1 MPIQSR
7 TKCESAGDAIPSA
20 PNALTPCRAPRSARR
35 CGPRNAISAGTTRGP
50 RCPRTAESAAD
61 GRPTQPVPVG
71 LSRQNAFDANT
82 GVAGPVSNIRSKD
95 SSAGGT
101 TIREL
106 DLLKDH
112 EKAIGRLYAAY
123 ARRFPADR
131 EFWLGLSREEQQ
143 HANWVQSLRSRI
155 EDDPASLVVS
165 RFPTKTIEL
174 SLAYVNRLIEA
185 SDASSLTRVNA
196 LSVALDLERAL
207 LEHRY
212 FEVFSSED
220 PQIRRTLQLLR
231 QSTQTHL
238 QKVQHL
244 WEACTQP
251 AS

>member
-1 MPIQSR
+1 MQPASV
-7 TKCESAGDAIPSA
+7 GIP
-20 PNALTPCRAPRSARR
+20 
-35 CGPRNAISAGTTRGP
+35 TR
-50 RCPRTAESAAD
+50 
-61 GRPTQPVPVG
+61 
-71 LSRQNAFDANT
+71 NAFDANT
-82 GVAGPVSNIRSKD
+82 GAAGPVSKTRSKD
-95 SSAGGT
+95 ASAGGAI
-101 TIREL
+101 IREL

-123 ARRFPADR
+123 ARRFPTDS
-131 EFWLGLSREEQQ
+131 EFWLGLSREEEQ
-143 HANWVQSLRSRI
+143 HANWVRSLRSRI
-155 EDDPASLVVS
+155 EDDPSSLVAN
-165 RFPTKTIEL
+165 RFPTEAIEL

-196 LSVALDLERAL
+196 LSVALDIERSL

-251 AS
+251 ASR